1 MPTSDD
7 LADRTTYPLASR
19 DANLPATPGHAAIR
33 LHVVEAGPADGPLV
47 VLLHGFP
54 EFWYSWRRQ
63 IGPLADAGYRVIAP
77 DLRGY
82 GDSDKPDGVASF
94 EMSHLVADV
103 VRLIRW
109 AGREKAHV
117 VGHDWG
123 AVVAWMVA
131 NDHPEVVER
140 LAILNV
146 PHPRVMW
153 QGLTTVPGQMLR
165 SWYILFFQ
173 LPWLPEAIL
182 RRRHGAAIRMMLRR
196 EPTRKDA
203 FTAEDIEKYVEAM
216 LKPGAARST
225 VSYYRAAL
233 RGARGTRTRLRRIGM
248 PVQVIWGEKDRHLG
262 AWMADPPR
270 DLVPDQRVLRLPDAS
285 HWVQN
290 DAWEVVN
297 ETLIGFLR

>member
-7 LADRTTYPLASR
+7 PADRPSYPWASR
-19 DANLPATPGHAAIR
+19 DANLPATPGHDAIR
-33 LHVVEAGPADGPLV
+33 LRVVEAGPEDGPLV

-94 EMSHLVADV
+94 GMEHLVADV
-103 VRLIRW
+103 VRLVRW

-123 AVVAWMVA
+123 AVIAWMVA

-146 PHPRVMW
+146 PHPKVMLK
-153 QGLTTVPGQMLR
+153 GLRSDPGQMWR

-182 RRRHGAAIRMMLRR
+182 RRRRGSAIRMMLKR

-203 FTAEDIEKYVEAM
+203 FTPEDIEKYVDAM
-216 LKPGAARST
+216 LKPGAARSS
-225 VSYYRAAL
+225 VSYYRAAVRQPRSRFRVIAL
-233 RGARGTRTRLRRIGM
+233 

-262 AWMADPPR
+262 AWMADPPPA
-270 DLVPDQRVLRLPDAS
+270 LVPDQRVLRLPDAS

-297 ETLIGFLR
+297 STLVGFLGAK